1 MAGRPKTRAR
11 KLAEALAAQE
21 ALNQVPTSEA
31 GAPMPWEA
39 PSPEVSFVRQTQKD
53 DRANLSEWWKE
64 QSEFME
70 REQEAIALVLEDA
83 GDHPSA
89 SYARQIRRLGALGI
103 PQDLV
108 ATMLGISEGML
119 LEHYEADLKQ
129 GEALMLVPV
138 AANMIRMATSGN
150 SKAALK
156 AATEILSRRGGEA
169 WRPPA
174 QKVEI
179 TDERKTPGKGI
190 IDSSKLSWDER
201 EQLRAIVERQLGM
214 RNNSTFLTNGLGAAK
229 DNGTVIEAES
239 DDGGEV

>member
-11 KLAEALAAQE
+11 KLAEALAAKE
-21 ALNQVPTSEA
+21 ALNAVPTFEA
-31 GAPMPWEA
+31 GAPMPWDA
-39 PSPEVSFVRQTQKD
+39 LRPETSLARLTQRE
-53 DRANLSEWWKE
+53 DRGNLSEWWKE

-70 REQEAIALVLEDA
+70 REQESIALVLQNA
-83 GDHPSA
+83 GDHPSLA
-89 SYARQIRRLGALGI
+89 YARQIRRLGALGI
-103 PQDLV
+103 PQDLI

-119 LEHYEADLKQ
+119 LEHYEVDLRQ

-156 AATEILSRRGGEA
+156 AATEILGRRGGES

-179 TDERKTPGKGI
+179 TDDRKTPGKGI
-190 IDSSKLSWDER
+190 IDSSKLSWEER
-201 EQLRAIVERQLGM
+201 EQLRTIVERQLGM

-229 DNGTVIEAES
+229 DNGTVIEAET
-239 DDGGEV
+239 DGGEV

>member
-11 KLAEALAAQE
+11 KLAEALAAKE
-21 ALNQVPTSEA
+21 ALNTVPTFENPV
-31 GAPMPWEA
+31 PMPWEI
-39 PSPEVSFVRQTQKD
+39 PSPELSITRQIQRD

-64 QSEFME
+64 QAEFME
-70 REQEAIALVLEDA
+70 KEQESIALVLEDA
-83 GDHPSA
+83 GDHPSLA
-89 SYARQIRRLGALGI
+89 YARQIRRLGALGI
-103 PQDLV
+103 PQDLI
-108 ATMLGISEGML
+108 ATVLGISEGML
-119 LEHYEADLKQ
+119 LEHYETELKQ

-138 AANMIRMATSGN
+138 AASMIRMATSGN

-156 AATEILSRRGGEA
+156 AATEILSRRGGES

-179 TDERKTPGKGI
+179 TDDRKTPGKGI

-201 EQLRAIVERQLGM
+201 EQLRSIVERQLGM